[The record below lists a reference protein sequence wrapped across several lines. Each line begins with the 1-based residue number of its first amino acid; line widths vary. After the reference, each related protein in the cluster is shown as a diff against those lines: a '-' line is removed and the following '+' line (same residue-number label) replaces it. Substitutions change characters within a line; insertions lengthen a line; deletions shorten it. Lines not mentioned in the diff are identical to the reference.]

1 MKLTYSNR
9 IIINIP
15 SVIIQAKPKK
25 LSLIINTDNKIIKD
39 ELKIVLKPIENISNI
54 KLNTFH
60 FDDYIYK
67 YHIIKNDKI
76 LEIHKIPEYLLNYHS
91 KTINSISFIN
101 NI

>member
-1 MKLTYSNR
+1 MRLTYSNR

-25 LSLIINTDNKIIKD
+25 LSLVINTENKIIKD
-39 ELKIVLKPIENISNI
+39 ELKIVLKSVENIANI

-67 YHIIKNDKI
+67 YHIIKNNNI

-91 KTINSISFIN
+91 KTVNSISFIN